1 MSRAVES
8 KHRVSAVALVVV
20 LALAIG
26 YLYSA
31 VLGGSVF
38 AQPKRITVDLA
49 ETGGLYTGSG
59 VSYRG
64 VRVGAVRAL
73 DLTGDHVTARI
84 DLNPDAE
91 VPSDAAAAVRRLSP
105 AGEQYIDLQPTRASG
120 PYLATG
126 DRIAQART
134 SVPASVAETL
144 IGIDDLLTQVDDK
157 ALHTVLVELHAA
169 FASPDDL
176 GRVVNASMDLVQTLD
191 AVWPDM
197 LRLLRNSKVVLS
209 SVEEQADD
217 LKKFARDFR
226 AVADWLDDFDPT
238 LRKGLKS
245 FPSQTRDLQNFTDF
259 VIAKIPSLLR
269 DFDRLTLVFA
279 MHDPHLRELLKQF
292 PLGFAGLT
300 PSFVGGR
307 LKTNMM
313 LDFNDV
319 CSYGI
324 EDTNPELGIDHRK
337 PFDHDLSCPRSFPLQ
352 QRGSAWRPGPVQN

>member
-1 MSRAVES
+1 MSRAVAQ

-20 LALAIG
+20 LALTIA
-26 YLYSA
+26 YLYAA

-38 AQPKRITVDLA
+38 AQPKRVTIDLA
-49 ETGGLYTGSG
+49 ETGGLYSGSG

-73 DLTGDHVTARI
+73 DLTGDHVTASI

-91 VPSDAAAAVRRLSP
+91 VPADAAAIVRRLSP
-105 AGEQYIDLQPTRASG
+105 AGEQYVDLQPTRDGG
-120 PYLATG
+120 PYLADG

-134 SVPASVAETL
+134 RVPTSVAETL
-144 IGIDDLLTQVDDK
+144 IGIDDLMTQVDDK
-157 ALHTVLVELHAA
+157 ALHTILIELHAA
-169 FASPDDL
+169 FARPDDL

-197 LRLLRNSKVVLS
+197 LRLLKNSKVVLAS
-209 SVEEQADD
+209 YEEQEGD

-226 AVADWLDDFDPT
+226 KVANWLDDFDPT

-245 FPSQTRDLQNFTDF
+245 FPGQTKQLQSFTDY
-259 VIAKIPSLLR
+259 VIAKIPPLLTE
-269 DFDRLTLVFA
+269 FDRLTLVFA
-279 MHDPHLRELLKQF
+279 THDPHLRELLKQF

-307 LKTNMM
+307 LKTNLE
-313 LDFNDV
+313 LDFNQV
-319 CSYGI
+319 CSYGVT
-324 EDTNPELGIDHRK
+324 DTNPELGIEHRQ

-352 QRGSAWRPGPVQN
+352 QRGSAWRPGPVR